1 VKLHRAIMLAVMLVI
16 AVALV
21 GAMTAY
27 GIATFDGQ
35 SLASLLVVIAAAA
48 VAGIAFSYRRY
59 FPRRSGGNRFPPQ
72 PPSAK

>member
-1 VKLHRAIMLAVMLVI
+1 MLAVMLVL

-59 FPRRSGGNRFPPQ
+59 FPRRR
-72 PPSAK
+72 